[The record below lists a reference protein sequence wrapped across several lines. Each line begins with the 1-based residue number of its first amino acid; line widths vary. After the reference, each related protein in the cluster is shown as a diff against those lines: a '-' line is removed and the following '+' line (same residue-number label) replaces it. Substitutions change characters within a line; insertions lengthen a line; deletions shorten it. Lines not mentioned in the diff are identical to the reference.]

1 MEPNIDALAETN
13 EQVNEPMVKNFRLVE
28 PGLALSAAPASAEEI
43 DWLNSQGVRLIVS
56 LHPVPDV
63 VVKRIR
69 ELGIE
74 WRPLLMED
82 FVGGPPSG
90 FRETLDEVRKRT
102 TEEPVALIHCSGGG
116 GRAGTVYAAYRIRGG
131 EDPATVIADT
141 PGVSRDDQ
149 ISFLRGWAAGV
160 GA

>member
-1 MEPNIDALAETN
+1 
-13 EQVNEPMVKNFRLVE
+13 MVKNFRFVE

-43 DWLNSQGVRLIVS
+43 DWLNGQGVRLIVS

-63 VVKRIR
+63 VVKRMR

-74 WRPLLMED
+74 WRPLLMTD
-82 FVGGPPSG
+82 FVNGPPPG
-90 FRETLDEVRKRT
+90 FRETLDEVRQKSS
-102 TEEPVALIHCSGGG
+102 EEPAALIHCSGGG

-131 EDPATVIADT
+131 ADPNEVITET
-141 PGVSRDDQ
+141 PGVSREDQ
-149 ISFLRGWAAGV
+149 ISFLRGWAAGI